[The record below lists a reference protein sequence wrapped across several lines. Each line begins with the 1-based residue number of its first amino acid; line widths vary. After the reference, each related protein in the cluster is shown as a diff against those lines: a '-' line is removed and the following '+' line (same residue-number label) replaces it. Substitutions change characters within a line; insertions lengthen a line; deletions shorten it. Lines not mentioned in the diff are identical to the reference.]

1 MRIEGFHMNV
11 YGITASQT
19 VGPFLKIG
27 LAQGD
32 LEYVV
37 SEETKGALRIHGH
50 VFDGDGEP
58 VPDAMIEIWQAN
70 INGKYDHPDDTTNA
84 ELVKNF
90 YGFGRSCTDDEGH
103 YFFVT
108 VKPGR
113 VAGFGNT
120 LQAPHMAVNV
130 FARGMLK
137 QQVTRLYF
145 ADEVKANSEDPILN
159 SIEDDILRNT
169 LLACGES
176 DQGGLPTYTFDI
188 HLQGERETVFFD
200 V

>member
-1 MRIEGFHMNV
+1 MTE

-27 LAQGD
+27 LVWEGQ
-32 LEYVV
+32 EYVV
-37 SEETKGALRIHGH
+37 PKNTNGALKVQGR
-50 VFDGDGEP
+50 VYDGEGKP

-70 INGKYDHPDDTTNA
+70 VHGKYNHPEDLSDA
-84 ELVKNF
+84 ELVKGFN
-90 YGFGRSCTDDEGH
+90 GFGRSCTDEEGCF
-103 YFFVT
+103 FFVT

-113 VAGFGNT
+113 VAGLGNT
-120 LQAPHMAVNV
+120 LQAPHMAINV

-145 ADEVKANSEDPILN
+145 SDEIHANSEDPVLN
-159 SIEDDILRNT
+159 SIDDAEVRDT
-169 LLACGES
+169 LVASKVNDENGIPC
-176 DQGGLPTYTFDI
+176 YKFNI
-188 HLQGERETVFFD
+188 HLQGEKETAFFD

>member
-1 MRIEGFHMNV
+1 MTE

-27 LAQGD
+27 LVREGQ
-32 LEYVV
+32 EYVV
-37 SEETKGALRIHGH
+37 PKNTNGALKVQGR
-50 VFDGDGEP
+50 VYDGEGKP

-70 INGKYDHPDDTTNA
+70 VHGKYNHPEDLSDA
-84 ELVKNF
+84 ELVKGFN
-90 YGFGRSCTDDEGH
+90 GFGRSCTDEEGCF
-103 YFFVT
+103 FFVT

-113 VAGFGNT
+113 VAGLGNT
-120 LQAPHMAVNV
+120 LQAPHIAINV

-145 ADEVKANSEDPILN
+145 SDEIHANSEDPVLN
-159 SIEDDILRNT
+159 SIDDAEVRET
-169 LLACGES
+169 LVASKVNDENGMPCYKLN
-176 DQGGLPTYTFDI
+176 I
-188 HLQGERETVFFD
+188 HLQGEKETAFFD

>member
-1 MRIEGFHMNV
+1 MSEF
-11 YGITASQT
+11 GITASQT

-32 LEYVV
+32 QEYVV
-37 SEETKGALRIHGH
+37 AENATGALRIDGH
-50 VFDGDGEP
+50 VYDGQGQP

-70 INGKYDHPDDTTNA
+70 IYGKYDHPDDTTDA
-84 ELVKNF
+84 ELVKSF
-90 YGFGRSCTDDEGH
+90 YGFGRSCTDNSGH
-103 YFFVT
+103 FFFVT

-113 VAGFGNT
+113 VVGLGNT
-120 LQAPHMAVNV
+120 LQAPHIAINV

-145 ADEVKANSEDPILN
+145 SDEIHANSEDPVLN
-159 SIEDDILRNT
+159 SIEDAEVRDT
-169 LLACGES
+169 LVAS
-176 DQGGLPTYTFDI
+176 KVDDQNGMTCYKFNI
-188 HLQGERETVFFD
+188 HLQGEKETAFLD

>member
-1 MRIEGFHMNV
+1 MTE

-27 LAQGD
+27 LVREGQ
-32 LEYVV
+32 EYVV
-37 SEETKGALRIHGH
+37 PKNASGALKVQGR
-50 VFDGDGEP
+50 VYDGEGKP

-70 INGKYDHPDDTTNA
+70 VHGKYNHPEDLSDA
-84 ELVKNF
+84 ELVKGFN
-90 YGFGRSCTDDEGH
+90 GFGRSCTDEEGCF
-103 YFFVT
+103 FFVS

-113 VAGFGNT
+113 VAGLGNT
-120 LQAPHMAVNV
+120 LQAPHMAINV

-145 ADEVKANSEDPILN
+145 SDEINANSEDPVLN
-159 SIEDDILRNT
+159 SIEDVEVRDT
-169 LLACGES
+169 LVASKVDDENGMTC
-176 DQGGLPTYTFDI
+176 YKFNI
-188 HLQGERETVFFD
+188 HLQGEKETAFFD

>member
-1 MRIEGFHMNV
+1 MTE

-27 LAQGD
+27 LVREGQ
-32 LEYVV
+32 EYVV
-37 SEETKGALRIHGH
+37 PKNTNGALKVQGR
-50 VFDGDGEP
+50 VYDGEGKP

-70 INGKYDHPDDTTNA
+70 VHGKYNHPEDLSDA
-84 ELVKNF
+84 ELVKGFN
-90 YGFGRSCTDDEGH
+90 GFGRSCTDEEGCF
-103 YFFVT
+103 FFVT

-113 VAGFGNT
+113 VAGLGNT
-120 LQAPHMAVNV
+120 LQAPHMAINV

-145 ADEVKANSEDPILN
+145 SDEINANSEDPVLN
-159 SIEDDILRNT
+159 SIENAELRDTLVASKVDDENGMT
-169 LLACGES
+169 C
-176 DQGGLPTYTFDI
+176 YKFNI
-188 HLQGERETVFFD
+188 HLQGEKETAFFD

>member
-1 MRIEGFHMNV
+1 MTE

-27 LAQGD
+27 LVREGQ
-32 LEYVV
+32 EYVV
-37 SEETKGALRIHGH
+37 PKSANGALKVQGR
-50 VFDGDGEP
+50 VYDGEGKP

-70 INGKYDHPDDTTNA
+70 VHGKYNHPEDLSDA
-84 ELVKNF
+84 ELVKGFN
-90 YGFGRSCTDDEGH
+90 GFGRSCTDEEGCF
-103 YFFVT
+103 FFVT

-113 VAGFGNT
+113 VAGLGNT
-120 LQAPHMAVNV
+120 LQAPHMAINV

-145 ADEVKANSEDPILN
+145 SDEINANSEDPVLN
-159 SIEDDILRNT
+159 SIEDAEVRNT
-169 LLACGES
+169 LVASKVDDENGMTC
-176 DQGGLPTYTFDI
+176 YKFNI
-188 HLQGERETVFFD
+188 HLQGEKETAFFD

>member
-1 MRIEGFHMNV
+1 MTE

-27 LAQGD
+27 LVREGQ
-32 LEYVV
+32 EYVV
-37 SEETKGALRIHGH
+37 PKNTNGALKVQGR
-50 VFDGDGEP
+50 VYDGEGKP

-70 INGKYDHPDDTTNA
+70 VHGKYNHPEDLSDA
-84 ELVKNF
+84 ELVKGFN
-90 YGFGRSCTDDEGH
+90 GFGRSCTDEEGCF
-103 YFFVT
+103 FFVT

-113 VAGFGNT
+113 VAGLGNT
-120 LQAPHMAVNV
+120 LQAPHMAINV

-145 ADEVKANSEDPILN
+145 SDEINANSEDPVLN
-159 SIEDDILRNT
+159 SIEDAEVRDT
-169 LLACGES
+169 LVASKVDDENGMTC
-176 DQGGLPTYTFDI
+176 YKFNI
-188 HLQGERETVFFD
+188 HLQGEKETAFFD

>member
-1 MRIEGFHMNV
+1 MTE

-27 LAQGD
+27 LVREGQ
-32 LEYVV
+32 EFVV
-37 SEETKGALRIHGH
+37 PKSANGALKVQGR
-50 VFDGDGEP
+50 VYDGEGKP

-70 INGKYDHPDDTTNA
+70 VHGKYNHPEDLSDA
-84 ELVKNF
+84 ELVKGFN
-90 YGFGRSCTDDEGH
+90 GFGRSCTDEEGCF
-103 YFFVT
+103 FFVT

-113 VAGFGNT
+113 VAGLGNT
-120 LQAPHMAVNV
+120 LQAPHIAINV

-145 ADEVKANSEDPILN
+145 SDEIHANSEDPVLN
-159 SIEDDILRNT
+159 SIDDAEVRDT
-169 LLACGES
+169 LVASKVNDENGIPC
-176 DQGGLPTYTFDI
+176 YKFNI
-188 HLQGERETVFFD
+188 HLQGEKETAFFD

>member
-1 MRIEGFHMNV
+1 MTE

-27 LAQGD
+27 LVREGQ
-32 LEYVV
+32 EYVV
-37 SEETKGALRIHGH
+37 PKNTNGALKVQGR
-50 VFDGDGEP
+50 VYDGEGKP

-70 INGKYDHPDDTTNA
+70 VHGKYNHPEDLSDA
-84 ELVKNF
+84 ELVKGFN
-90 YGFGRSCTDDEGH
+90 GFGRSCTDEEGCF
-103 YFFVT
+103 FFVT

-113 VAGFGNT
+113 VAGLGNT
-120 LQAPHMAVNV
+120 LQAPHIAINV

-145 ADEVKANSEDPILN
+145 SDEIHANSEDPVLN
-159 SIEDDILRNT
+159 SIDDAEVRDT
-169 LLACGES
+169 LVASKVNDENGIPC
-176 DQGGLPTYTFDI
+176 YKFNI
-188 HLQGERETVFFD
+188 HLQGEKETAFFD

>member
-1 MRIEGFHMNV
+1 MTE

-27 LAQGD
+27 LVREGQ
-32 LEYVV
+32 EYVV
-37 SEETKGALRIHGH
+37 PKNTNGALKVQGR
-50 VFDGDGEP
+50 VYDGEGKP

-70 INGKYDHPDDTTNA
+70 VHGKYNHPEDLSDA
-84 ELVKNF
+84 ELVKGFN
-90 YGFGRSCTDDEGH
+90 GFGRSCTDEEGCF
-103 YFFVT
+103 FFVT

-113 VAGFGNT
+113 VAGLGNT
-120 LQAPHMAVNV
+120 LQAPHMAINV

-145 ADEVKANSEDPILN
+145 SDEIHANSEDPVLN
-159 SIEDDILRNT
+159 SIEDAEVRNT
-169 LLACGES
+169 LVASKVDDENGMTC
-176 DQGGLPTYTFDI
+176 YKFNI
-188 HLQGERETVFFD
+188 HLQGEKETAFFD

>member
-1 MRIEGFHMNV
+1 MTE

-27 LAQGD
+27 LVREGQ
-32 LEYVV
+32 EYVV
-37 SEETKGALRIHGH
+37 PKNTNGALKVQGR
-50 VFDGDGEP
+50 VYDGEGKP

-70 INGKYDHPDDTTNA
+70 VHGKYNHPEDLSDA
-84 ELVKNF
+84 ELVKGFN
-90 YGFGRSCTDDEGH
+90 GFGRSCTDEEGCF
-103 YFFVT
+103 FFVT

-113 VAGFGNT
+113 VAGLGNT
-120 LQAPHMAVNV
+120 LQAPHIAINV

-145 ADEVKANSEDPILN
+145 SDEIHTNSEDPVLN
-159 SIEDDILRNT
+159 SIDDAEVRDT
-169 LLACGES
+169 LVASKVNDENGIPC
-176 DQGGLPTYTFDI
+176 YKFNI
-188 HLQGERETVFFD
+188 HLQGEKETAFFD

>member
-1 MRIEGFHMNV
+1 MTE

-27 LAQGD
+27 LVREGQ
-32 LEYVV
+32 EYVV
-37 SEETKGALRIHGH
+37 PKNTNGALKVQGR
-50 VFDGDGEP
+50 VYDGEGKP

-70 INGKYDHPDDTTNA
+70 VHGKYNHPEDLSDA
-84 ELVKNF
+84 ELVKGFN
-90 YGFGRSCTDDEGH
+90 GFGRSCTDEEGCF
-103 YFFVT
+103 FFVS

-113 VAGFGNT
+113 VAGLGNT
-120 LQAPHMAVNV
+120 LQAPHMAINV

-145 ADEVKANSEDPILN
+145 SDEINANSEDPVLN
-159 SIEDDILRNT
+159 SIEDAEVRNT
-169 LLACGES
+169 LVASKVDDENGMTC
-176 DQGGLPTYTFDI
+176 YKFNI
-188 HLQGERETVFFD
+188 HLQGEKETAFFD

>member
-1 MRIEGFHMNV
+1 MTE

-27 LAQGD
+27 LVREGQ
-32 LEYVV
+32 EYVV
-37 SEETKGALRIHGH
+37 PKNTNGALKVQGR
-50 VFDGDGEP
+50 VYDGEEKP

-70 INGKYDHPDDTTNA
+70 VHGKYNHPEDLSDA
-84 ELVKNF
+84 ELVKGFN
-90 YGFGRSCTDDEGH
+90 GFGRSCTDEEGC

-113 VAGFGNT
+113 VAGLGNT
-120 LQAPHMAVNV
+120 LQAPHIAINV

-145 ADEVKANSEDPILN
+145 SDEINANSEDPVLN
-159 SIEDDILRNT
+159 SIDDAEMRDT
-169 LLACGES
+169 LVASKVDDENGMTC
-176 DQGGLPTYTFDI
+176 YKFNI
-188 HLQGERETVFFD
+188 HLQGEKETAFFD

>member
-1 MRIEGFHMNV
+1 MTE

-27 LAQGD
+27 LVREGQ
-32 LEYVV
+32 EYVV
-37 SEETKGALRIHGH
+37 PKNTNGALKVQGR
-50 VFDGDGEP
+50 VYDGEGKP

-70 INGKYDHPDDTTNA
+70 VHGKYNHPEDFSDA
-84 ELVKNF
+84 ELVKGFN
-90 YGFGRSCTDDEGH
+90 GFGRSCTDEEGCF
-103 YFFVT
+103 FFVT

-113 VAGFGNT
+113 VAGLGNT
-120 LQAPHMAVNV
+120 LQAPHIAINV

-145 ADEVKANSEDPILN
+145 SDEIHANSEDPVLN
-159 SIEDDILRNT
+159 SIDDAEVRDT
-169 LLACGES
+169 LVASKVNDENGMTC
-176 DQGGLPTYTFDI
+176 YKFNI
-188 HLQGERETVFFD
+188 HLQGEKETAFFD

>member
-1 MRIEGFHMNV
+1 MTE

-27 LAQGD
+27 LVREGQ
-32 LEYVV
+32 EYVV
-37 SEETKGALRIHGH
+37 PKNTNGALKVQGR
-50 VFDGDGEP
+50 VYDGEGKP

-70 INGKYDHPDDTTNA
+70 VHGKYNHPEDLSDA
-84 ELVKNF
+84 ELVKGFN
-90 YGFGRSCTDDEGH
+90 GFGRSCTDEEGCF
-103 YFFVT
+103 FFVT

-113 VAGFGNT
+113 VAGLGNT
-120 LQAPHMAVNV
+120 LQAPHMAINV

-145 ADEVKANSEDPILN
+145 SDEINANSEDPVLN
-159 SIEDDILRNT
+159 SIDDAEMRDT
-169 LLACGES
+169 LVASKVDDENGMTC
-176 DQGGLPTYTFDI
+176 YKFNI
-188 HLQGERETVFFD
+188 HLQGEKETAFFN

>member
-1 MRIEGFHMNV
+1 MTE

-27 LAQGD
+27 LVREGQ
-32 LEYVV
+32 EYVV
-37 SEETKGALRIHGH
+37 PKNTNGALKVQGR
-50 VFDGDGEP
+50 VYDGEGKP

-70 INGKYDHPDDTTNA
+70 VHGKYNHPEDLGDA
-84 ELVKNF
+84 ELVKGFN
-90 YGFGRSCTDDEGH
+90 GFGRSCTDEEGCF
-103 YFFVT
+103 FFVT

-113 VAGFGNT
+113 VAGLGNT
-120 LQAPHMAVNV
+120 LQAPHMAINV

-145 ADEVKANSEDPILN
+145 SDEIYANSEDPVLN
-159 SIEDDILRNT
+159 SIDDAEVRDT
-169 LLACGES
+169 LVASKVNDENGIPC
-176 DQGGLPTYTFDI
+176 YKFNI
-188 HLQGERETVFFD
+188 HLQGEKETAFFD

>member
-1 MRIEGFHMNV
+1 MTE

-27 LAQGD
+27 LVREGQ
-32 LEYVV
+32 EYVV
-37 SEETKGALRIHGH
+37 PKNTNGALKVQGR
-50 VFDGDGEP
+50 VYDGEGKP

-70 INGKYDHPDDTTNA
+70 VHGKYNHPEDLSDA
-84 ELVKNF
+84 ELVKGFN
-90 YGFGRSCTDDEGH
+90 GFGRSCTDEEGCF
-103 YFFVT
+103 FFVT

-113 VAGFGNT
+113 VAGLGNT
-120 LQAPHMAVNV
+120 LQAPHMAINV

-145 ADEVKANSEDPILN
+145 SDEIHANSEDPVLN
-159 SIEDDILRNT
+159 SIDDAEVRDT
-169 LLACGES
+169 LVASKVHDENGMPC
-176 DQGGLPTYTFDI
+176 YKFNI
-188 HLQGERETVFFD
+188 HLQGEMETAFFD

>member
-1 MRIEGFHMNV
+1 MTE

-27 LAQGD
+27 LVREGQ
-32 LEYVV
+32 EYVV
-37 SEETKGALRIHGH
+37 PKNTNGALKVQGR
-50 VFDGDGEP
+50 VYDGEGKP

-70 INGKYDHPDDTTNA
+70 VHGKYNHPEDLSDA
-84 ELVKNF
+84 ELVKGFN
-90 YGFGRSCTDDEGH
+90 GFGRSCTDEEGCF
-103 YFFVT
+103 FFVT

-113 VAGFGNT
+113 VAGLGNT
-120 LQAPHMAVNV
+120 LQAPHMAINV

-145 ADEVKANSEDPILN
+145 SDEINANSEDPVLN
-159 SIEDDILRNT
+159 SIEDEEVRNT
-169 LLACGES
+169 LVASKVDDENGMTC
-176 DQGGLPTYTFDI
+176 YKFNI
-188 HLQGERETVFFD
+188 HLQGEKETAFFD

>member
-1 MRIEGFHMNV
+1 MTE

-27 LAQGD
+27 LVREGQ
-32 LEYVV
+32 EYVV
-37 SEETKGALRIHGH
+37 PKNTNGALKVQGR
-50 VFDGDGEP
+50 VYDGEGKP

-70 INGKYDHPDDTTNA
+70 VHGKYNHPEDLSDA
-84 ELVKNF
+84 ELVKGFN
-90 YGFGRSCTDDEGH
+90 GFGRSCTDEEGCF
-103 YFFVT
+103 FFVT

-113 VAGFGNT
+113 VAGLGNT
-120 LQAPHMAVNV
+120 LQAPHMAINV

-145 ADEVKANSEDPILN
+145 SDEIHANSEDPVLN
-159 SIEDDILRNT
+159 SIDDVEVRDT
-169 LLACGES
+169 LVASKVHDENGMPC
-176 DQGGLPTYTFDI
+176 YKFNI
-188 HLQGERETVFFD
+188 HLQGEKETAFFD